1 MRTSGSRPTQCQ
13 YLQSA
18 QSGGQ
23 DYQGWSRMAPDDIP
37 VSVLR
42 EILLDPVTGVSA
54 RLLVSES
61 LQTQQTAKLDA
72 ILLEL
77 SGDAQTKGLIE
88 IVRDLQQQSAN
99 RMDSKRYLRQD
110 VLWRGLGIALITIVS
125 SIIVRHYVGW

>member
-1 MRTSGSRPTQCQ
+1 
-13 YLQSA
+13 
-18 QSGGQ
+18 
-23 DYQGWSRMAPDDIP
+23 MAPDDIP

-72 ILLEL
+72 ILLAL

-88 IVRDLQQQSAN
+88 IVRELQQQSNSRAN
-99 RMDSKRYLRQD
+99 RMDFFTQD
-110 VLWRGLGIALITIVS
+110 VLWRGFGLTVLTILGSV
-125 SIIVRHYVGW
+125 IVRHYTGW